1 MAKKEYLFRGKNLEE
16 LQELTID
23 QLADLFPS
31 RERRTLK
38 RLDEQ
43 KKAVLEKLETRDK
56 IKTHE
61 RELIIL
67 PTMVGKTIGVH
78 NGKEFVEV
86 HVQPEMIGMRLGQL
100 SLTRRRMAH
109 SGPGVGATRSS
120 NATSR

>member
-1 MAKKEYLFRGKNLEE
+1 MAKKEYFFRGKTLEE
-16 LQELTID
+16 LQTLTLD
-23 QLADLFPS
+23 EMAELFPS
-31 RERRTLK
+31 RERRSIK
-38 RLDEQ
+38 RMDDK
-43 KKAVLEKLETRDK
+43 KKAVLAKLEKKDK

-86 HVQPEMIGMRLGQL
+86 HIQPEMIGMRLGQL
-100 SLTRRRMAH
+100 SLTRKRIAH

-120 NATSR
+120 SATSR